1 MLRKANK
8 WVSLLVALAF
18 IVSLAVPFA
27 GNAPV
32 ANAAVT
38 KTVNLDQVVQRL
50 NAIGLVQ
57 GYPDGTWG
65 LDRQIT
71 RAEFA
76 AIVVRAL
83 GMENASNSAKGA
95 TRFSDVPADHWASGY
110 INLATGNGIIKGYPD
125 GTFKP
130 DANVNYAE
138 AVTMLVRALGY
149 EPAVAASAGAWPNNY
164 LSKGG
169 ELGVLDDVSFANWST
184 AAVRGDVFL
193 MLDNSLDVGIM
204 KQTSYGTEVSYQ
216 ESDETLLSKYLKITV
231 LDEDWADKNDEELP
245 LVAKTARTDMDT
257 LKANELQFANYK
269 PSKVFTA
276 IAGINPNDFLGKH
289 VQVWINDDDEI
300 VYMAFSED
308 EELLVDIIDSEV
320 TKYPPAGDYKGGIDL
335 KKANKVYEFASDDPV
350 IYVNNVKITK
360 DELFSGTY
368 NLKDANIGVVLN
380 KDDKIVA
387 ADIFDYVHPGVN
399 GSEVW
404 LVKDVNTQDEIVE
417 FYADTDGA
425 EDSKDLSGLDY
436 LVVKNGQLASLADL
450 KPFDVV
456 NAFPGANDNWYL
468 VATDKKVSGQASVA
482 TSDRTKVSSYDIY
495 VDGKKYDVNFG
506 LTFSS
511 DNNETIE
518 EPDPAD
524 LDDLEGLTVTAY
536 LDNAGWVR
544 HVVTT
549 QEVAGAKNMAII
561 SSSPVKEYST
571 NKYTVSLLKAD
582 GQEVTVTFDPKDV
595 DFYYYRGTT
604 KVGPVADDTFKAIVA
619 TNMKSV
625 VDGVYG
631 VYKMSDGTQVTLQIG
646 GGSTDG
652 NPNDESET
660 WLIPVEYKLSSSGKL
675 TQLVLR
681 NDLLNFASGGNLVL
695 DEDDDTATINGKT
708 FRATGDT
715 VVFDLTDGLD
725 YTDVSDVRYYSLD
738 DPAVT
743 NWSAVESKS
752 GVKLA
757 AKTDKDKL
765 EYLYVVEISGTLAAK
780 GQYGIVTNLTVK
792 GGDDA
797 LEILGM
803 DGKKTVY
810 VINSTISGSPSVKKG
825 DFVYY
830 EVNADN
836 EIDVGVIARSGSKNT
851 VVGDVYIPTVDG
863 TTQLTGTYLA
873 NLRLDSAEI
882 IMVDSAT
889 STSIKGTDG
898 DYRVL
903 SGSVKYADVHS
914 LGSLKLLNGKSKYD
928 VVMVLD
934 TDDDGGSNDYVVL
947 LADYND
953 RPSGVPGDPDALKTK
968 YVIKP

>member
-1 MLRKANK
+1 MLKKANK
-8 WVSLLVALAF
+8 WVSLLVALTF
-18 IVSLAVPFA
+18 LVSLAVPFA

-32 ANAAVT
+32 AKAAVSEQ
-38 KTVNLDQVVQRL
+38 VDLDQVVARL
-50 NAIGLVQ
+50 NAIDLVQ
-57 GYPDGTWG
+57 GYPDGTFG
-65 LDRQIT
+65 LDKNIT

-76 AIVVRAL
+76 AIVDRAL
-83 GMENASNSAKGA
+83 GLESAAQSAKGA
-95 TRFSDVPADHWASGY
+95 TQFSDVPADHWASGY
-110 INLATGNGIIKGYPD
+110 INLATGNGVIIGYPD

-130 DANVNYAE
+130 EANVNYAE
-138 AVTMLVRALGY
+138 AATMLVRALGY
-149 EPAVAASAGAWPNNY
+149 EPAVAASAGTWPNNY

-204 KQTSYGTEVSYQ
+204 KQTSYGTEISYE
-216 ESDETLLSKYLKITV
+216 ESDETILSRYLKVTV
-231 LDEDWADKNDEELP
+231 LDDDWADENEEDLP
-245 LVAKTARTDMDT
+245 TVVKTARTNMDT
-257 LKANELQFANYK
+257 LAADELQFDNYK

-276 IAGINPNDFLGKH
+276 IAGINPNDFQGLQA
-289 VQVWINDDDEI
+289 QVWINDDDEI
-300 VYMAFSED
+300 VYMAPSED
-308 EELLVDIIDSEV
+308 QTLVADVIDSDV
-320 TKYPPAGDYKGGIDL
+320 GDYANAGANGGIDF
-335 KKANKVYEFASDDPV
+335 KKANKVYKFAEADPV
-350 IYVNNVKITK
+350 IYVNNTQV
-360 DELFSGTY
+360 DRANLFANYT
-368 NLKDANIGVVLN
+368 LKDANIKAVLN
-380 KDDKIVA
+380 KDDEIVS

-399 GSEVW
+399 DSEVW
-404 LVKDVNTQDEIVE
+404 LVKDVDTEDEIVE
-417 FYADTDGA
+417 FYAHTDGA
-425 EDSKDLSGLDY
+425 EDSKDLSGVDY
-436 LVVKNGQLASLADL
+436 LVVKNGQPATLADL
-450 KPFDVV
+450 EPFDVV
-456 NAFPGANDNWYL
+456 NAFPGANDAWYL
-468 VATDKKVSGQASVA
+468 VATDKTVSGEASVA
-482 TSDRTKVSSYDIY
+482 TGDRTKVSSYDIF

-511 DNNETIE
+511 DGNDTIE

-524 LDDLEGLTVTAY
+524 LDDLEGVEVTVY

-544 HVVTT
+544 HVMTT

-571 NKYTVSLLKAD
+571 NNYTMSLLKAD

-595 DFYYYRGTT
+595 DFYYYNGTT
-604 KVGPVADDTFKAIVA
+604 KKGPVSDATFKNLIEVTSEADKVYTIE
-619 TNMKSV
+619 T
-625 VDGVYG
+625 GVNI
-631 VYKMSDGTQVTLQIG
+631 TLQIG
-646 GGSTDG
+646 AGGDSTKPD
-652 NPNDESET
+652 S

-681 NDLLNFASGGNLVL
+681 NDLLSFAGSGSAGNGLVL
-695 DEDDDTATINGKT
+695 DEDDDTATINGRV
-708 FRATGDT
+708 FRATNDT

-725 YTDVSDVRYYSLD
+725 STVVGDITYYSLD

-743 NWSAVESKS
+743 NWSAVESK
-752 GVKLA
+752 GDVKLA

-765 EYLYVVEISGTLAAK
+765 EYLYVVQVSGSLAAK

-803 DGKKTVY
+803 DNSKTVY
-810 VINSTISGSPSVKKG
+810 VINSTVSGSPSVAKG

-836 EIDVGVIARSGSKNT
+836 EVDVGVIARSSSKNT
-851 VVGDVYIPTVDG
+851 VVSGVYTPTV
-863 TTQLTGTYLA
+863 TGTVYLNDGYLTA
-873 NLRLDSAEI
+873 LRLDSAEI

-914 LGSLKLLNGKSKYD
+914 LSSLKLLNGVSKYD
-928 VVMVLD
+928 VVLVLD

-947 LADYND
+947 LADYSD
-953 RPSGVPGDPDALKTK
+953 RPSGAPGDPDALKVK